1 MRPESTP
8 DGIGNQDRIIGV
20 VGVAPWS
27 TLQFCEILYKEIPA
41 MKDWH
46 YPQVI
51 FDVNTKI
58 PSRGRH
64 FDLGEE
70 DFSPYIHDSILKLKK
85 MGAAVVVVTCNTAH
99 IHYERWAE
107 NTGVQVPHIGIEC
120 VHQIKK
126 ESGIKTVVLGGWSLW
141 KSGLYKKLLQ
151 DVGIGHV
158 NLIDDDARLVS
169 KVIEEIKKLGSVNN
183 ASLAELEI
191 MFDKLRKQGADSI
204 ILGCTELS
212 LLNSL
217 AENFFPI
224 VVDSN
229 ISLARAALKISMSTS
244 NAM

>member
-1 MRPESTP
+1 MRPDSTP

-41 MKDWH
+41 TKDWH

-51 FDVNTKI
+51 LDINTKI

-64 FDLGEE
+64 FDLGDE
-70 DFSPYIHDSILKLKK
+70 DFSPYIRDSILKLKE

-99 IHYERWAE
+99 IHYERWTE

-120 VHQIKK
+120 VREIKK
-126 ESGIKTVVLGGWSLW
+126 ENGIKTVVLGGWSLW

-151 DVGIGHV
+151 DAGINDV
-158 NLIDDDARLVS
+158 NLTENDAAIVS
-169 KVIEEIKKLGSVNN
+169 KVIEEIKKSGSVSN
-183 ASLAELEI
+183 ATFSVLEA
-191 MFDKLRKQGADSI
+191 MFDTLRKQGADSV

-212 LLNSL
+212 LLNGS
-217 AENFFPI
+217 AKNFFPI

-229 ISLARAALKISMSTS
+229 ICLARASLKISLPIN
-244 NAM
+244 NAI